1 MKPLALRAAV
11 SFLRADDGEDGSQ
24 PSSRTPRFTM
34 LGYTGGELR
43 QAWSRDP
50 VVIDLAGMAIP
61 AELPI
66 VFGHDYSIES
76 VLGQATAR
84 VDGANLIVD
93 GAILAETEVAGQV
106 VTLGDKGYR
115 WQASVGADVDESYAV
130 PANDTVTVNGRT
142 LSGPLLI
149 VKRSTLRECSFV
161 TLGADAATAVQITA
175 QAGESPMSDET
186 KAADPMPTGAD
197 MQSSNDMPT
206 GPQDMTSAAPAVDLQ
221 AMRAEIVAEVK
232 AEVQK
237 EVLATVRA
245 SRGPVIHAPSK
256 PALNV
261 WQVIQAAA
269 CMVGGLPRIDKAF
282 PEPVLEAAQKRAR
295 TIGLQDILLTAA
307 RANGYDGGARVSAD
321 SVRPVLRAAFAT
333 HDISDLLAATYGKF
347 LLASFTAVESFWDR
361 ISVVRPVNDFKAA
374 TGVRLDGDFQF
385 QEVGNDGKLKS
396 ADAGDDKRTIQA
408 KTYGRMSSIT
418 RQDIVNDDLGALTQV
433 PSRLGRGAALKLNGV
448 FWTEFESS
456 NSTAYEAKTPAAGNA
471 LSLTSL
477 KAAVGDYRKLK
488 DPDGNPLG
496 IAPAILLVPP
506 ELEVTAAELMGS
518 SLIHGTSGAAPSTN
532 VLAGRYEVVSSAYLT
547 SATTWWLVANPAD
560 LPTME
565 VAFLNGQR
573 QPTVE
578 QAEADFDTLGIQVRG
593 YFDFGVSKGDKRAAY
608 RMATA

>member
-1 MKPLALRAAV
+1 MSDALRITAGVEWLQAA
-11 SFLRADDGEDGSQ
+11 SGDG
-24 PSSRTPRFTM
+24 PRTPRFAM
-34 LGYTGGELR
+34 SGYTGGELR
-43 QAWSRDP
+43 QAWSREP
-50 VVIDLAGMAIP
+50 VVIDLAGMGIP
-61 AELPI
+61 DVVPI
-66 VFGHDYSIES
+66 VAEHDYRIES
-76 VLGQATAR
+76 VLGQGTAR
-84 VDGANLIVD
+84 VDGGGLAVD
-93 GAILAETEVAGQV
+93 GAILADTDTARQV
-106 VTLGDKGYR
+106 VALGDAGYR
-115 WQASVGADVDESYAV
+115 WQASVGADVFDHEVV
-130 PANDTVTVNGRT
+130 PAGQTATVNGRT
-142 LSGPLLI
+142 FEGPVRV
-149 VKRSTLRECSFV
+149 VKRSLLRELSFV
-161 TLGADAATAVQITA
+161 TLGADAATAVTITA
-175 QAGESPMSDET
+175 TAGEDTMTDEEKM
-186 KAADPMPTGAD
+186 KAEEMPTGA
-197 MQSSNDMPT
+197 QATEHDMPT
-206 GPQDMTSAAPAVDLQ
+206 GPQDMASAATAVDLQ

-245 SRGPVIHAPSK
+245 SRGPVIHAPTK
-256 PALNV
+256 PAVNV
-261 WQVIQAAA
+261 WHVIQAAA
-269 CMVGGLPRIDKAF
+269 CMVGGLPRIEKAF
-282 PEPVLEAAQKRAR
+282 SEPVLEAAHKRAR

-307 RANGYDGGARVSAD
+307 RQNGYDGGARISAD

-347 LLASFTAVESFWDR
+347 LLASFTAVENVWDQ
-361 ISVVRPVNDFKAA
+361 ISVIRPVSDFKAA
-374 TGVRLDGDFQF
+374 TGLRLDGDFKF

-433 PSRLGRGAALKLNGV
+433 PQRLGRGAALQLNGV

-477 KAAVGDYRKLK
+477 KSAVGDYRKLK

-496 IAPAILLVPP
+496 FTPALLLVPP
-506 ELEVTAAELMGS
+506 ELEITAAELMGS

-532 VLAGRYEVVSSAYLT
+532 VLQGRYQVVSSAYLS
-547 SATTWWLVANPAD
+547 SASTWWLVANPAD

-578 QAEADFDTLGIQVRG
+578 QAEADFDVLGIQVRG

>member
-1 MKPLALRAAV
+1 MSDGLRITAGVEWLRAA
-11 SFLRADDGEDGSQ
+11 AGDG
-24 PSSRTPRFTM
+24 PRTPRFAM
-34 LGYTGGELR
+34 SGYTGGELR
-43 QAWSRDP
+43 QTWSREP
-50 VVIDLAGMAIP
+50 VVIDLAGMTIP
-61 AELPI
+61 DVVPI
-66 VFGHDYSIES
+66 VAEHDYRIGS
-76 VLGQATAR
+76 VLGQGAARVVDGGLAVDGSILADTDTAR
-84 VDGANLIVD
+84 
-93 GAILAETEVAGQV
+93 QV
-106 VTLGDKGYR
+106 VALGDAGYR
-115 WQASVGADVDESYAV
+115 WQASVGADVLDHEVV
-130 PANDTVTVNGRT
+130 PAGQAATVNGRT
-142 LSGPLLI
+142 FDGPVRV
-149 VKRSTLRECSFV
+149 VKSSLLRELSFV
-161 TLGADAATAVQITA
+161 TLGADAATAVTITA
-175 QAGESPMSDET
+175 ATAGENNMNDEEKM
-186 KAADPMPTGAD
+186 KAAEDMPTGA
-197 MQSSNDMPT
+197 QASEHDMPS
-206 GPQDMTSAAPAVDLQ
+206 GPQDMASAAPVVDLQ

-232 AEVQK
+232 AEVQR

-269 CMVGGLPRIDKAF
+269 CMVGGLPRIEKAF

-307 RANGYDGGARVSAD
+307 RANGYDGGARMSAD

-456 NSTAYEAKTPAAGNA
+456 NSTAYEAKTPAGGNA

-547 SATTWWLVANPAD
+547 SASTWWLIANPAD

-593 YFDFGVSKGDKRAAY
+593 YYDFGVSKGDKRAAY